1 MIEISNL
8 SKHFFIGE
16 KRIDVLREL
25 NLSVK
30 KDKIT
35 VILGRSGCG
44 KTTLLRLITGLESIS
59 QGEIKFKE
67 QAKIGFVFQ
76 EPRLMP
82 FLNVYEN
89 IVFPLKKN
97 EIEPEKIGSLISMIG
112 LSDFKFAAV
121 SQLSGGMSSR
131 VSLARVLA
139 YEANLILMDEPFAA
153 LDAFTR
159 ASMQAEILK
168 IKAGKTI
175 LFVTHNIDE
184 ALFLADEI
192 ILLEKGG
199 IKSNY
204 DLSNL
209 ARPRDLLSEE
219 LIAIKRKIL
228 SEIYAN
234 KMIIK
239 TKMKQKII

>member
-8 SKHFFIGE
+8 SKHFYIGE
-16 KRIDVLREL
+16 NRIDVLREL

-44 KTTLLRLITGLESIS
+44 KTTLLRLIAGLESVS
-59 QGEIKFKE
+59 LGEIKFKE

-76 EPRLMP
+76 EARLMP

-89 IVFPLKKN
+89 IVFALKKH
-97 EIEPEKIGSLISMIG
+97 EIEPAKIDSLISMIG

-139 YEANLILMDEPFAA
+139 YKANLILMDEPFAA

-168 IKAGKTI
+168 IQSGKTI

-209 ARPRDLLSEE
+209 ARPRDLISGE
-219 LIAIKRKIL
+219 LIAVKRKIL
-228 SEIYAN
+228 SEI
-234 KMIIK
+234 
-239 TKMKQKII
+239 

>member
-8 SKHFFIGE
+8 SKHFFIHG
-16 KRIDVLREL
+16 KRIDVLKEL

-44 KTTLLRLITGLESIS
+44 KTTLLRLIAGLESVS
-59 QGEIKFKE
+59 LGEIKFKE
-67 QAKIGFVFQ
+67 PAKIGFVFQ
-76 EPRLMP
+76 EARLMP

-89 IVFPLKKN
+89 IVFALKKH
-97 EIEPEKIGSLISMIG
+97 EIEPAKIDSLISMIG

-139 YEANLILMDEPFAA
+139 YKAKLILMDEPFAA

-192 ILLEKGG
+192 IFLEKGG

-209 ARPRDLLSEE
+209 ARPRDLLSGE
-219 LIAIKRKIL
+219 LIAVKRKIL
-228 SEIYAN
+228 SEI
-234 KMIIK
+234 
-239 TKMKQKII
+239 

>member
-1 MIEISNL
+1 MIEILNL
-8 SKHFFIGE
+8 SKHFYIGE

-25 NLSVK
+25 SLSIK

-44 KTTLLRLITGLESIS
+44 KTTLLRLIAGLESVS
-59 QGEIKFKE
+59 LGEIKFKE

-89 IVFPLKKN
+89 IVFPLKKY
-97 EIEPEKIGSLISMIG
+97 EIDEAKIDRLISMIG

-168 IKAGKTI
+168 LQAGKTI
-175 LFVTHNIDE
+175 IFVTHNVDE
-184 ALFLADEI
+184 ALYLADEI

-199 IKSNY
+199 MKSSY

-209 ARPRDLLSEE
+209 AKPRDLLCDE
-219 LIAIKRKIL
+219 LINLKRKIL
-228 SEIYAN
+228 SEI
-234 KMIIK
+234 
-239 TKMKQKII
+239 

>member
-8 SKHFFIGE
+8 SKHFFING
-16 KRIDVLREL
+16 KRIDVLKEL
-25 NLSVK
+25 NLSIK

-44 KTTLLRLITGLESIS
+44 KTTLLRLVAGLESVS
-59 QGEIKFKE
+59 LGEINFKE

-89 IVFPLKKN
+89 IVFPLKKC
-97 EIEPEKIGSLISMIG
+97 EIDEAKIDRLISMIG

-168 IKAGKTI
+168 LQAGKTI
-175 LFVTHNIDE
+175 IFVTHNVDE
-184 ALFLADEI
+184 TLYLADEI

-199 IKSNY
+199 MKSNY

-209 ARPRDLLSEE
+209 AKPRDLLCDE
-219 LIAIKRKIL
+219 LINLKRKIL
-228 SEIYAN
+228 SEI
-234 KMIIK
+234 
-239 TKMKQKII
+239 

>member
-1 MIEISNL
+1 MIEILNL
-8 SKHFFIGE
+8 SKHFFINN
-16 KRIDVLREL
+16 KRIDVLKEL
-25 NLSVK
+25 NLTIK

-44 KTTLLRLITGLESIS
+44 KTTLLRLIAGLESVSLGVIN
-59 QGEIKFKE
+59 FKE

-89 IVFPLKKN
+89 IVFALKKH
-97 EIEPEKIGSLISMIG
+97 EIDEVKIDRLISMIG
-112 LSDFKFAAV
+112 LNDFKFAAV

-168 IKAGKTI
+168 LQAGKTI
-175 LFVTHNIDE
+175 IFVTHNVDE
-184 ALFLADEI
+184 ALYLADEI

-199 IKSNY
+199 MKSSY

-209 ARPRDLLSEE
+209 AKPRDLLCDE
-219 LIAIKRKIL
+219 LINLKRKIL
-228 SEIYAN
+228 SEI
-234 KMIIK
+234 
-239 TKMKQKII
+239 

>member
-8 SKHFFIGE
+8 SKHFFIHG
-16 KRIDVLREL
+16 KRLDVIKNL
-25 NLSVK
+25 NLTIK

-35 VILGRSGCG
+35 VVLGRSGCG
-44 KTTLLRLITGLESIS
+44 KTTLLRLIAGLESLS
-59 QGEIKFKE
+59 AGKIKIKSD
-67 QAKIGFVFQ
+67 AKIGFVFQ
-76 EPRLMP
+76 EARLMP

-89 IVFPLKKN
+89 IVFSLKKH
-97 EIEPEKIGSLISMIG
+97 EISEAKINNLISMIG
-112 LSDFKFAAV
+112 LNDFKFAAV

-131 VSLARVLA
+131 VALARVLA

-159 ASMQAEILK
+159 AAMQVEILK
-168 IKAGKTI
+168 IQEGKTI

-199 IKSNY
+199 IKSSY

-209 ARPRDLLSEE
+209 ARPRDLLCDE
-219 LIAIKRKIL
+219 AIKLKREIL
-228 SEIYAN
+228 AHI
-234 KMIIK
+234 
-239 TKMKQKII
+239 

>member
-1 MIEISNL
+1 MIEILNL
-8 SKHFFIGE
+8 SKHFFIND
-16 KRIDVLREL
+16 KRIDVLKEL
-25 NLSVK
+25 NLSIK

-44 KTTLLRLITGLESIS
+44 KTTLLRLIAGLEGVSL
-59 QGEIKFKE
+59 GEIKFKE

-89 IVFPLKKN
+89 IVFALKKH
-97 EIEPEKIGSLISMIG
+97 EIDEAKIDRLISMIG

-121 SQLSGGMSSR
+121 LQLSGGMSSR

-168 IKAGKTI
+168 LQAGKTI
-175 LFVTHNIDE
+175 IFVTHNVDE
-184 ALFLADEI
+184 ALYLADEI

-209 ARPRDLLSEE
+209 AKPRDLLCDK
-219 LIAIKRKIL
+219 LINLKRKIL
-228 SEIYAN
+228 SEI
-234 KMIIK
+234 
-239 TKMKQKII
+239 

>member
-1 MIEISNL
+1 MIEILNL
-8 SKHFFIGE
+8 SKHFFING
-16 KRIDVLREL
+16 KRIDVLKEL
-25 NLSVK
+25 NLSIK

-44 KTTLLRLITGLESIS
+44 KTTLLRLIAGLEGVSL
-59 QGEIKFKE
+59 GEIKFKE

-89 IVFPLKKN
+89 IVFALKKH
-97 EIEPEKIGSLISMIG
+97 EIDEVKIDRLISMIG

-168 IKAGKTI
+168 LQVGKTI
-175 LFVTHNIDE
+175 IFVTHNVDE
-184 ALFLADEI
+184 ALYLADEI

-199 IKSNY
+199 MKSSY

-209 ARPRDLLSEE
+209 AKPRDLLCDE
-219 LIAIKRKIL
+219 LINLKRKIL
-228 SEIYAN
+228 SEI
-234 KMIIK
+234 
-239 TKMKQKII
+239 

>member
-25 NLSVK
+25 NLSIK

-44 KTTLLRLITGLESIS
+44 KTTLLRLVAGLESIS

-76 EPRLMP
+76 EARLMP

-89 IVFPLKKN
+89 IVFALKKQ
-97 EIEPEKIGSLISMIG
+97 EIEPAKIDSLISMIG

-168 IKAGKTI
+168 IQACKTI

-209 ARPRDLLSEE
+209 ARPRDLLSGE

-228 SEIYAN
+228 SEI
-234 KMIIK
+234 
-239 TKMKQKII
+239 

>member
-1 MIEISNL
+1 MIEILNL
-8 SKHFFIGE
+8 SKHFFIND
-16 KRIDVLREL
+16 KRIDVLKEL
-25 NLSVK
+25 NLTIK

-44 KTTLLRLITGLESIS
+44 KTTLLRLIAGLEGVSL
-59 QGEIKFKE
+59 GEIKFKE

-89 IVFPLKKN
+89 IVFALKKY
-97 EIEPEKIGSLISMIG
+97 EIDEAKIDRLISMIG

-168 IKAGKTI
+168 LQAGKTI
-175 LFVTHNIDE
+175 IFVTHNVDE
-184 ALFLADEI
+184 ALYLADEI

-209 ARPRDLLSEE
+209 AKPRDLLCNE
-219 LIAIKRKIL
+219 LINLKRKIL
-228 SEIYAN
+228 SEI
-234 KMIIK
+234 
-239 TKMKQKII
+239 

>member
-1 MIEISNL
+1 MIEILNL
-8 SKHFFIGE
+8 SKHFYIGE

-25 NLSVK
+25 SLSIK

-44 KTTLLRLITGLESIS
+44 KTTLLRLIAGLEGVSL
-59 QGEIKFKE
+59 GEINFKE
-67 QAKIGFVFQ
+67 QTKIGFVFQ

-89 IVFPLKKN
+89 IVFPLKKY
-97 EIEPEKIGSLISMIG
+97 EIDEAKIDRLISMIG

-168 IKAGKTI
+168 LQAGKTI
-175 LFVTHNIDE
+175 IFVTHNVDE
-184 ALFLADEI
+184 ALYLADEI

-199 IKSNY
+199 MKSSY

-209 ARPRDLLSEE
+209 AKPRDLLCDE
-219 LIAIKRKIL
+219 LINLKRKIL
-228 SEIYAN
+228 S
-234 KMIIK
+234 
-239 TKMKQKII
+239 KI

>member
-1 MIEISNL
+1 MIEILNL
-8 SKHFFIGE
+8 SKHFFIND
-16 KRIDVLREL
+16 KRIDVLKEL
-25 NLSVK
+25 NLSIK

-44 KTTLLRLITGLESIS
+44 KTTLLRLIAGLESVS
-59 QGEIKFKE
+59 LGEINFKE

-89 IVFPLKKN
+89 IVFALKKH
-97 EIEPEKIGSLISMIG
+97 EIEAAKIDSLISMIG

-168 IKAGKTI
+168 LQAGKTI
-175 LFVTHNIDE
+175 IFVTHNVDE
-184 ALFLADEI
+184 ALYLADEI

-209 ARPRDLLSEE
+209 AKSRDLLCDE
-219 LIAIKRKIL
+219 LINLKRKIL
-228 SEIYAN
+228 SEI
-234 KMIIK
+234 
-239 TKMKQKII
+239 

>member
-1 MIEISNL
+1 MIEILNL
-8 SKHFFIGE
+8 SKHFFIND
-16 KRIDVLREL
+16 KRIDVLKEL
-25 NLSVK
+25 NLSIK
-30 KDKIT
+30 KNKIT

-44 KTTLLRLITGLESIS
+44 KTTLLRLIAGLEGVSL
-59 QGEIKFKE
+59 GEIKFKE

-89 IVFPLKKN
+89 IVFALKKH
-97 EIEPEKIGSLISMIG
+97 EIDEVKIDRLISMIG
-112 LSDFKFAAV
+112 LNDFKFAAV

-168 IKAGKTI
+168 LQAGKTI
-175 LFVTHNIDE
+175 IFVTHNVDE
-184 ALFLADEI
+184 ALYLADEI

-199 IKSNY
+199 MKSSY
-204 DLSNL
+204 DLSKL
-209 ARPRDLLSEE
+209 AKPRDLLCDE
-219 LIAIKRKIL
+219 LINLKRKIL
-228 SEIYAN
+228 SEI
-234 KMIIK
+234 
-239 TKMKQKII
+239 

>member
-25 NLSVK
+25 RLNIK

-44 KTTLLRLITGLESIS
+44 KTTLLRLIAGLESVS
-59 QGEIKFKE
+59 LGEIKFKE

-89 IVFPLKKN
+89 IVFPLKKQ
-97 EIEPEKIGSLISMIG
+97 EIEPAKIDAFISMIG

-153 LDAFTR
+153 LDAFTS

-168 IKAGKTI
+168 IQAGKTI

-204 DLSNL
+204 ELSNL
-209 ARPRDLLSEE
+209 AKPRDLLSEE

-228 SEIYAN
+228 SEI
-234 KMIIK
+234 
-239 TKMKQKII
+239 

>member
-1 MIEISNL
+1 MIEILNL
-8 SKHFFIGE
+8 SKHFFING
-16 KRIDVLREL
+16 KRIDVLKEL
-25 NLSVK
+25 NLSIK

-44 KTTLLRLITGLESIS
+44 KTTLLRLIAGLEGVSL
-59 QGEIKFKE
+59 GEIKFKE

-89 IVFPLKKN
+89 IVFALKKH
-97 EIEPEKIGSLISMIG
+97 EIDEVKIDRLISMIG
-112 LSDFKFAAV
+112 LIDFKFAAV

-168 IKAGKTI
+168 LQAGKTI
-175 LFVTHNIDE
+175 IFVTHNVDE
-184 ALFLADEI
+184 ALYLADEI

-199 IKSNY
+199 MKSSY

-209 ARPRDLLSEE
+209 AKPRDLLCDE
-219 LIAIKRKIL
+219 LINLKRKIL
-228 SEIYAN
+228 SEI
-234 KMIIK
+234 
-239 TKMKQKII
+239 

>member
-1 MIEISNL
+1 MIEILNL
-8 SKHFFIGE
+8 SKHFFIND
-16 KRIDVLREL
+16 KRIDVLKEL
-25 NLSVK
+25 NLSIK
-30 KDKIT
+30 KNKIT

-44 KTTLLRLITGLESIS
+44 KTTLLRLIAGLESVS
-59 QGEIKFKE
+59 LGEIKFKE

-89 IVFPLKKN
+89 IVFALKKH
-97 EIEPEKIGSLISMIG
+97 EIDEVKIDRLISMIG
-112 LSDFKFAAV
+112 LSDFKFATV

-168 IKAGKTI
+168 LQAGKTI
-175 LFVTHNIDE
+175 IFVTHNVDE
-184 ALFLADEI
+184 ALYLADEI

-199 IKSNY
+199 IKSSY

-209 ARPRDLLSEE
+209 AKPRDLLCDE
-219 LIAIKRKIL
+219 LINLKRKIL
-228 SEIYAN
+228 SEI
-234 KMIIK
+234 
-239 TKMKQKII
+239 

>member
-1 MIEISNL
+1 MIKILNL
-8 SKHFFIGE
+8 SKHFFIHD
-16 KRIDVLREL
+16 KRIDVLKEL
-25 NLSVK
+25 NLSIK

-44 KTTLLRLITGLESIS
+44 KTTLLRLIAGLEGVSL
-59 QGEIKFKE
+59 GEIKFKE

-89 IVFPLKKN
+89 IVFSLKKH
-97 EIEPEKIGSLISMIG
+97 EIDEVKIDRLISMIG

-168 IKAGKTI
+168 LQAGKTI
-175 LFVTHNIDE
+175 IFVTHNVDE
-184 ALFLADEI
+184 ALYLADEI

-199 IKSNY
+199 IKSSY

-209 ARPRDLLSEE
+209 AKPRDLLCDE
-219 LIAIKRKIL
+219 LINLKRKIL
-228 SEIYAN
+228 SEI
-234 KMIIK
+234 
-239 TKMKQKII
+239 

>member
-1 MIEISNL
+1 MIEILNL
-8 SKHFFIGE
+8 SKHFFING
-16 KRIDVLREL
+16 KRIDVLKEL
-25 NLSVK
+25 NLSIK

-44 KTTLLRLITGLESIS
+44 KTTLLRLIAGLEGVSL
-59 QGEIKFKE
+59 GEIKFKE

-89 IVFPLKKN
+89 IVFALKKY
-97 EIEPEKIGSLISMIG
+97 EIDEVKIDRLILMIG

-168 IKAGKTI
+168 LQAGKTI
-175 LFVTHNIDE
+175 IFVTHNVDE
-184 ALFLADEI
+184 ALYLADEI

-199 IKSNY
+199 MKSSY

-209 ARPRDLLSEE
+209 AKPRDLLCDE
-219 LIAIKRKIL
+219 LINLKRKIL
-228 SEIYAN
+228 SEI
-234 KMIIK
+234 
-239 TKMKQKII
+239 

>member
-8 SKHFFIGE
+8 SKHFFIHGKKIE
-16 KRIDVLREL
+16 VLKEL

-44 KTTLLRLITGLESIS
+44 KTTLLRLIAGLESVS
-59 QGEIKFKE
+59 LGEIKFKE
-67 QAKIGFVFQ
+67 PAKIGFVFQ
-76 EPRLMP
+76 EARLMP

-89 IVFPLKKN
+89 IVFALKKH
-97 EIEPEKIGSLISMIG
+97 EIEPAKIDSLISMIG

-139 YEANLILMDEPFAA
+139 YKANLILMDEPFAA

-168 IKAGKTI
+168 IQAGKTI

-209 ARPRDLLSEE
+209 ARPRDLLSGE
-219 LIAIKRKIL
+219 LIAVKRKIL
-228 SEIYAN
+228 SEI
-234 KMIIK
+234 
-239 TKMKQKII
+239 

>member
-1 MIEISNL
+1 MIEILNL
-8 SKHFFIGE
+8 SKHFFING
-16 KRIDVLREL
+16 KRIDVLKEL
-25 NLSVK
+25 NLSIK

-44 KTTLLRLITGLESIS
+44 KTTLLRLIAGLEGVSL
-59 QGEIKFKE
+59 GEIKFKE

-89 IVFPLKKN
+89 IVFALKKN
-97 EIEPEKIGSLISMIG
+97 EIDEAKIDRLISMIG
-112 LSDFKFAAV
+112 LNDFKFAAV

-139 YEANLILMDEPFAA
+139 CEANLILMDEPFAA

-168 IKAGKTI
+168 LQAGKTI
-175 LFVTHNIDE
+175 IFVTHNVDE
-184 ALFLADEI
+184 ALYLADEI

-199 IKSNY
+199 MKSNY

-209 ARPRDLLSEE
+209 AKPRDLLCDE
-219 LIAIKRKIL
+219 LINLKRKIL
-228 SEIYAN
+228 SEI
-234 KMIIK
+234 
-239 TKMKQKII
+239 

>member
-8 SKHFFIGE
+8 SKHFFIHG
-16 KRIDVLREL
+16 KKIDVLKEL

-44 KTTLLRLITGLESIS
+44 KTTLLRLIAGLESVS
-59 QGEIKFKE
+59 LGEIKFKE
-67 QAKIGFVFQ
+67 PAKIGFVFQ
-76 EPRLMP
+76 EARLMP

-89 IVFPLKKN
+89 IVFALKKQ
-97 EIEPEKIGSLISMIG
+97 EIEPAKIDSLISMIG

-139 YEANLILMDEPFAA
+139 YKANLILMDEPFAA

-168 IKAGKTI
+168 IQADKTI

-209 ARPRDLLSEE
+209 ARPRDLLSGE
-219 LIAIKRKIL
+219 LIAVKRKIL
-228 SEIYAN
+228 SEI
-234 KMIIK
+234 
-239 TKMKQKII
+239 

>member
-25 NLSVK
+25 NLSIK

-44 KTTLLRLITGLESIS
+44 KTTLLRLIAGLESVS
-59 QGEIKFKE
+59 LGEIKFKE

-76 EPRLMP
+76 EARLMP

-89 IVFPLKKN
+89 IVFPLKKH
-97 EIEPEKIGSLISMIG
+97 EIESEKIDSLISMIG

-168 IKAGKTI
+168 IQAGKTI

-184 ALFLADEI
+184 ALFLADDI

-204 DLSNL
+204 ELSNL

-228 SEIYAN
+228 SEI
-234 KMIIK
+234 
-239 TKMKQKII
+239 

>member
-25 NLSVK
+25 NLNIK

-35 VILGRSGCG
+35 VILGRSGFG
-44 KTTLLRLITGLESIS
+44 KTTLLRLVAGLECIS

-89 IVFPLKKN
+89 VVFPLKKQ
-97 EIEPEKIGSLISMIG
+97 EIEPAKIEALISMIG

-175 LFVTHNIDE
+175 IFVTHNIDE

-228 SEIYAN
+228 SEI
-234 KMIIK
+234 
-239 TKMKQKII
+239 

>member
-8 SKHFFIGE
+8 SKHFFIHGKKIE
-16 KRIDVLREL
+16 VLKEL

-44 KTTLLRLITGLESIS
+44 KTTLLRLIAGLESLS
-59 QGEIKFKE
+59 LGEIKFKE
-67 QAKIGFVFQ
+67 PAKIGFVFQ
-76 EPRLMP
+76 EARLMP

-89 IVFPLKKN
+89 IVFALKKH
-97 EIEPEKIGSLISMIG
+97 EIEPAKIDSLISMIG

-139 YEANLILMDEPFAA
+139 YKANLILMDEPFAA

-168 IKAGKTI
+168 IQDGKTI
-175 LFVTHNIDE
+175 IFVTHNIDE

-209 ARPRDLLSEE
+209 ARPRDLLSDE
-219 LIAIKRKIL
+219 LIAVKRKIL
-228 SEIYAN
+228 SEI
-234 KMIIK
+234 
-239 TKMKQKII
+239 

>member
-25 NLSVK
+25 NLSIK

-44 KTTLLRLITGLESIS
+44 KTTLLRLIAGLESVS
-59 QGEIKFKE
+59 LGEIKFKE

-76 EPRLMP
+76 EARLMP

-89 IVFPLKKN
+89 IVFPLKKQ
-97 EIEPEKIGSLISMIG
+97 EIEPAKIEALISMIG

-168 IKAGKTI
+168 IQAGKTI

-228 SEIYAN
+228 SEI
-234 KMIIK
+234 
-239 TKMKQKII
+239 

>member
-1 MIEISNL
+1 MIEILNL
-8 SKHFFIGE
+8 SKHFFIND
-16 KRIDVLREL
+16 KRIDVLKEL
-25 NLSVK
+25 NLTIK

-44 KTTLLRLITGLESIS
+44 KTTLLRLIAGLEGLSL
-59 QGEIKFKE
+59 GEIKFKE

-89 IVFPLKKN
+89 IVFPLKKH
-97 EIEPEKIGSLISMIG
+97 EIEVEKIDSLISMIG

-199 IKSNY
+199 IKSKY
-204 DLSNL
+204 ELSNL
-209 ARPRDLLSEE
+209 ARPRDLLSDE

-228 SEIYAN
+228 SEI
-234 KMIIK
+234 
-239 TKMKQKII
+239 

>member
-1 MIEISNL
+1 MIEILNL
-8 SKHFFIGE
+8 SKHFFIHD
-16 KRIDVLREL
+16 KRIDVLKEL
-25 NLSVK
+25 NLTIK

-44 KTTLLRLITGLESIS
+44 KTTLLRLIAGLEGVSL
-59 QGEIKFKE
+59 GEINFKE

-76 EPRLMP
+76 ETRLMP

-89 IVFPLKKN
+89 IVFALKKH
-97 EIEPEKIGSLISMIG
+97 EIDEVKIDRLISMIG

-168 IKAGKTI
+168 LQTGKTI
-175 LFVTHNIDE
+175 IFVTHNVDE
-184 ALFLADEI
+184 ALYLADEI

-199 IKSNY
+199 TKSNY

-209 ARPRDLLSEE
+209 AKPRDLLCNE
-219 LIAIKRKIL
+219 LINLKRKIL
-228 SEIYAN
+228 SEI
-234 KMIIK
+234 
-239 TKMKQKII
+239 

>member
-8 SKHFFIGE
+8 SKHFFIND
-16 KRIDVLREL
+16 KRIDVLKEL
-25 NLSVK
+25 NLTIK

-44 KTTLLRLITGLESIS
+44 KTTLLRLIAGLEGVSL
-59 QGEIKFKE
+59 GEINFKE

-89 IVFPLKKN
+89 IVFALKKH
-97 EIEPEKIGSLISMIG
+97 EIDEVKIDRLISMIG

-168 IKAGKTI
+168 LQAGKTI
-175 LFVTHNIDE
+175 IFVTHNVDE
-184 ALFLADEI
+184 ALYLADEI

-199 IKSNY
+199 MKSNY

-209 ARPRDLLSEE
+209 AKPRDLLCNE
-219 LIAIKRKIL
+219 LINLKRKIL
-228 SEIYAN
+228 SEI
-234 KMIIK
+234 
-239 TKMKQKII
+239 

>member
-25 NLSVK
+25 NLSIK

-44 KTTLLRLITGLESIS
+44 KTTLLRLIAGLESVS
-59 QGEIKFKE
+59 LGEIKFKE

-76 EPRLMP
+76 EARLMP

-89 IVFPLKKN
+89 IVFPLKKH
-97 EIEPEKIGSLISMIG
+97 EIEAEKIDSLISMIG

-168 IKAGKTI
+168 IQAGKTI

-199 IKSNY
+199 IKSSY
-204 DLSNL
+204 ELSNL

-228 SEIYAN
+228 SEI
-234 KMIIK
+234 
-239 TKMKQKII
+239 

>member
-16 KRIDVLREL
+16 RRIDVLREL
-25 NLSVK
+25 NLSIK

-44 KTTLLRLITGLESIS
+44 KTTLLRLIAGLESVS
-59 QGEIKFKE
+59 LGEIKFKE

-76 EPRLMP
+76 EARLMP

-89 IVFPLKKN
+89 IVFPLKKQ
-97 EIEPEKIGSLISMIG
+97 EIEPAKIEALISMIG

-168 IKAGKTI
+168 IQAGKTI

-204 DLSNL
+204 ELSNL
-209 ARPRDLLSEE
+209 ARPRDLLGDE

-228 SEIYAN
+228 SEI
-234 KMIIK
+234 
-239 TKMKQKII
+239 

>member
-25 NLSVK
+25 SLNIK

-44 KTTLLRLITGLESIS
+44 KTTLLRLIAGLESVS
-59 QGEIKFKE
+59 LGEIKFKE

-89 IVFPLKKN
+89 IVFALKKY
-97 EIEPEKIGSLISMIG
+97 EIDEVKIDRLILMIG

-168 IKAGKTI
+168 LQAGKTI
-175 LFVTHNIDE
+175 IFVTHNVDE
-184 ALFLADEI
+184 ALYLADEI

-199 IKSNY
+199 MKSSY

-209 ARPRDLLSEE
+209 AKPRDLLCDE
-219 LIAIKRKIL
+219 LINLKRKIL
-228 SEIYAN
+228 SEI
-234 KMIIK
+234 
-239 TKMKQKII
+239 

>member
-8 SKHFFIGE
+8 SKHFFIHG
-16 KRIDVLREL
+16 KRIDVLKEL

-44 KTTLLRLITGLESIS
+44 KTTLLRLIAGLESVS
-59 QGEIKFKE
+59 LGEIKFKE
-67 QAKIGFVFQ
+67 PAKIGFVFQ
-76 EPRLMP
+76 EARLMP

-89 IVFPLKKN
+89 IVFALKKH
-97 EIEPEKIGSLISMIG
+97 EIEPAKIDSLISMIG

-139 YEANLILMDEPFAA
+139 YKAKLILMDEPFAA

-209 ARPRDLLSEE
+209 ARPRDLLSGE
-219 LIAIKRKIL
+219 LIAVKRKIL
-228 SEIYAN
+228 SEI
-234 KMIIK
+234 
-239 TKMKQKII
+239 

>member
-8 SKHFFIGE
+8 SKHFFIHGKKIE
-16 KRIDVLREL
+16 VLKEL

-44 KTTLLRLITGLESIS
+44 KTTLLRLIAGLESVS
-59 QGEIKFKE
+59 LGEIKFKE
-67 QAKIGFVFQ
+67 LAKIGFVFQ
-76 EPRLMP
+76 EARLMP

-89 IVFPLKKN
+89 IVFALKKQ
-97 EIEPEKIGSLISMIG
+97 EIEPAKIDSLISMIG

-139 YEANLILMDEPFAA
+139 YKASLILMDEPFAA

-209 ARPRDLLSEE
+209 ARPRDLLSGE
-219 LIAIKRKIL
+219 LIAVKRKIL
-228 SEIYAN
+228 SEI
-234 KMIIK
+234 
-239 TKMKQKII
+239 

>member
-1 MIEISNL
+1 MIEILNL
-8 SKHFFIGE
+8 SKHFFING
-16 KRIDVLREL
+16 KRIDVLKEL
-25 NLSVK
+25 NLSIK
-30 KDKIT
+30 RDKIT

-44 KTTLLRLITGLESIS
+44 KTTLLRLIAGLDGVSL
-59 QGEIKFKE
+59 GEINFKE

-89 IVFPLKKN
+89 IVFALKKY
-97 EIEPEKIGSLISMIG
+97 EIDEAKIDGLISMIG

-139 YEANLILMDEPFAA
+139 YEATLILMDEPFAA

-168 IKAGKTI
+168 LHAGKTI
-175 LFVTHNIDE
+175 IFVTHNVDE
-184 ALFLADEI
+184 ALYLADEI

-199 IKSNY
+199 MKSNY

-209 ARPRDLLSEE
+209 AKPRDLLCNE
-219 LIAIKRKIL
+219 LINLKRKIL
-228 SEIYAN
+228 SEI
-234 KMIIK
+234 
-239 TKMKQKII
+239 

>member
-8 SKHFFIGE
+8 SKHFYIGE

-25 NLSVK
+25 NLSIK

-44 KTTLLRLITGLESIS
+44 KTTLLRLIAGLESVS
-59 QGEIKFKE
+59 LGEIKFKE
-67 QAKIGFVFQ
+67 PAKIGFVFQ
-76 EPRLMP
+76 EARLMP

-89 IVFPLKKN
+89 IVFVLKKH
-97 EIEPEKIGSLISMIG
+97 EIEPAKIDSLISMIG

-175 LFVTHNIDE
+175 IFVTHNIDE

-209 ARPRDLLSEE
+209 ARPRDLLSGE

-228 SEIYAN
+228 SEI
-234 KMIIK
+234 
-239 TKMKQKII
+239 

>member
-8 SKHFFIGE
+8 SKHFFIHG
-16 KRIDVLREL
+16 KKIDVLKEL

-44 KTTLLRLITGLESIS
+44 KTTLLRLIAGLESVS
-59 QGEIKFKE
+59 LGEIKFKE
-67 QAKIGFVFQ
+67 QARIGFVFQ
-76 EPRLMP
+76 EARLMP

-89 IVFPLKKN
+89 IVFALKKH
-97 EIEPEKIGSLISMIG
+97 EIEPAKIDSLISMIG

-139 YEANLILMDEPFAA
+139 YKANLILMDEPFAA

-168 IKAGKTI
+168 IRAGKTI
-175 LFVTHNIDE
+175 VFVTHNIDE

-209 ARPRDLLSEE
+209 ARPRDLLSGE
-219 LIAIKRKIL
+219 LIAVKRKIL
-228 SEIYAN
+228 SEI
-234 KMIIK
+234 
-239 TKMKQKII
+239 

>member
-1 MIEISNL
+1 MIEILNL
-8 SKHFFIGE
+8 SKHFFIND
-16 KRIDVLREL
+16 KRIDVLKEL
-25 NLSVK
+25 NLSIK

-44 KTTLLRLITGLESIS
+44 KTTLLRLIAGLEGVSL
-59 QGEIKFKE
+59 GEIKFKE

-89 IVFPLKKN
+89 IVFPLKKY
-97 EIEPEKIGSLISMIG
+97 EIDEAKIDRLISMIG

-168 IKAGKTI
+168 LQAGKTI
-175 LFVTHNIDE
+175 IFVTHNVDE
-184 ALFLADEI
+184 ALYLADEI

-199 IKSNY
+199 MKSNY

-209 ARPRDLLSEE
+209 AKPRDLLCNE
-219 LIAIKRKIL
+219 LINLKRKIL
-228 SEIYAN
+228 SEI
-234 KMIIK
+234 
-239 TKMKQKII
+239 

>member
-1 MIEISNL
+1 MIEILNL
-8 SKHFFIGE
+8 SKHFFING
-16 KRIDVLREL
+16 KRIDVLKEL
-25 NLSVK
+25 DLSIK

-44 KTTLLRLITGLESIS
+44 KTTLLRLIAGLEGVSL
-59 QGEIKFKE
+59 GEINFKE
-67 QAKIGFVFQ
+67 QAKIGFIFQ

-89 IVFPLKKN
+89 IVFPLKKY
-97 EIEPEKIGSLISMIG
+97 EIDEAKIDRLISMIG

-168 IKAGKTI
+168 LQAGKTI
-175 LFVTHNIDE
+175 IFVTHNVDE
-184 ALFLADEI
+184 ALYLADEI

-199 IKSNY
+199 MKSSY

-209 ARPRDLLSEE
+209 AKPRDLLCDE
-219 LIAIKRKIL
+219 LINLKRKIL
-228 SEIYAN
+228 SEI
-234 KMIIK
+234 
-239 TKMKQKII
+239 